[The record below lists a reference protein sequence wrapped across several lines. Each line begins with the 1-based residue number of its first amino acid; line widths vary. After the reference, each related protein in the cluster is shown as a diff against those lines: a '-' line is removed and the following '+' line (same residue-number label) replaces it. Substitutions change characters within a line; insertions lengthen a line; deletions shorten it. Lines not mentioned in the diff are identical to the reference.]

1 MRRHNRLRDTGFERR
16 GVAFGRACRDGFEA
30 GADDAEFDVGG
41 VWIDHRVAD
50 GVYYFCRA
58 KGVED
63 FELGVDDEG
72 EMSWEVGGHVCG
84 GIMDQWL
91 RVLC

>member
-1 MRRHNRLRDTGFERR
+1 
-16 GVAFGRACRDGFEA
+16 
-30 GADDAEFDVGG
+30 
-41 VWIDHRVAD
+41 
-50 GVYYFCRA
+50 VYYFCRA

-63 FELGVDDEG
+63 FELGVDGEG